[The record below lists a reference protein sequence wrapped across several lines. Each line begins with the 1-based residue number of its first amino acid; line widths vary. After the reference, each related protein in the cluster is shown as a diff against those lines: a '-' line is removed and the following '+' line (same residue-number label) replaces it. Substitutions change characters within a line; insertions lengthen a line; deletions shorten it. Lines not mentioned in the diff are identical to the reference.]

1 MAPEQKQITV
11 RLPLWLY
18 ATLLAYKDQ
27 TGIAPATMVRS
38 WAILHGLML
47 NEGNEPSGAMGQLP
61 PLLPPEDPRSGAS
74 DDYTGPG
81 FSPEVYRR
89 YGLEPPDERPDE

>member
-27 TGIAPATMVRS
+27 TGIAPATMVRN
-38 WAILHGLML
+38 WAIFHGMNLM
-47 NEGNEPSGAMGQLP
+47 EGKPPTGAMNQLP
-61 PLLPPEDPRSGAS
+61 PLLPPDDPRSKAS
-74 DDYTGPG
+74 GDEGGDLADA
-81 FSPEVYRR
+81 FRR
-89 YGLEPPDERPDE
+89 YGIPMPDYLKDEDR